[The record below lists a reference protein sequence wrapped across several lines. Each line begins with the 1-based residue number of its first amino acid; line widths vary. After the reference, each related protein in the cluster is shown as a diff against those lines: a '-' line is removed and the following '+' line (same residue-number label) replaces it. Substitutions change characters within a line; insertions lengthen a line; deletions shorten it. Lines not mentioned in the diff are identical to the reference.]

1 MGVASGDCGVGAGD
15 ADGGNACVLEGVR
28 SGDGDAGAIGA
39 QDHGDALGDQLA
51 GCADGLVVG
60 AFVVNDL
67 QLDVVSLAAD
77 LDGGSD
83 GVSVLDAQDLLLAA
97 CAVVAGL
104 RLEDADLDGIAAGC
118 CGAACCGTVVL
129 GAATSGQAQCHAQC
143 QHECC

>member
-1 MGVASGDCGVGAGD
+1 METPLETSWLAA
-15 ADGGNACVLEGVR
+15 ADGPLSLE
-28 SGDGDAGAIGA
+28 
-39 QDHGDALGDQLA
+39 L
-51 GCADGLVVG
+51 C
-60 AFVVNDL
+60 VVNDL
-67 QLDVVSLAAD
+67 QLDVVGLAAD